1 MGYHGLLFAKCRN
14 ARRFFALSNVRRSS
28 RFHVLQLFMF
38 QPIFVDSK
46 RKKTPNI
53 DNDFKL

>member
-38 QPIFVDSK
+38 QPIFVDANAK
-46 RKKTPNI
+46 QV
-53 DNDFKL
+53 